1 VTVALFDVFR
11 RTVEL
16 HEAAEPTVPLSE
28 AAALANENE
37 LLQESIL
44 GLEELAMEDV
54 GWRRMISAAP
64 YEFSRRGLL
73 LISAMCRVMAIK
85 NPLIKRGLGL
95 RANYVFGQGV
105 SLIAKAG
112 TDEPQDVNALI
123 QAFWD
128 DPATQRVLSG
138 AQAQAERE
146 RDLGTDGQWFIS
158 CITDR
163 VTGKVQ
169 LRLIP
174 QTQIL
179 DWISNPDDL
188 LEVWYVRREWS
199 VNTTNLTTG
208 ALEQRLQSAW
218 HPTLGYQPPAAARPS
233 VIAGWPVRWDEPIL
247 HAAVNRPGESI
258 WGIPDAYA
266 AIDWARAYS
275 DFLTDWARL
284 MRALS
289 RYAWKAK
296 TPGAQAAK
304 LRQALNRPTPDPITG
319 RPTFGSQAGQAAV
332 MDPSTELEAVSKTGA
347 SFDADS
353 GRPIA
358 MMVAAALDVP
368 VTMLLLD
375 PGITGTRA
383 TAETLDQPFERSMG
397 NRRKLWESWIDQI
410 TAHVIDSA
418 VVAPRGPLRGAVA
431 QVGDRRVITLAGDV
445 DRTVGVDWPQM
456 DAEDP
461 LSRVQAIAAADAT
474 NHLPPKLVV
483 QLFLQALGV
492 DDIDT
497 ILEDMTDENGDF
509 LDPGLQQAAQAV
521 ARERNGAPGSQ
532 AAEAYR

>member
-16 HEAAEPTVPLSE
+16 AEASEPVVPMSE
-28 AAALANENE
+28 AVALANENE
-37 LLQESIL
+37 LLQESLL
-44 GLEELAMEDV
+44 GLEELAMEDIN
-54 GWRRMISAAP
+54 WRRMISAAP

-73 LISAMCRVMAIK
+73 LISAMCRVMSIK

-95 RANYVFGQGV
+95 RANYVWGQGV
-105 SLIAKAG
+105 TLVARAG
-112 TDEPQDVNALI
+112 ADAPQDVNAVVS
-123 QAFWD
+123 AFWD

-158 CITDR
+158 AITDR
-163 VTGKVQ
+163 ITGSVQ

-199 VNTTNLTTG
+199 VNAVNLTTG

-218 HPTLGYQPPAAARPS
+218 YPILGYQPPAAARPQQ
-233 VIAGWPVRWDEPIL
+233 IAGWPVRWDEPIL
-247 HAAVNRPGESI
+247 HAAVNRPSESI

-266 AIDWARAYS
+266 AVDWARAYS
-275 DFLTDWARL
+275 DFLTDWAKL

-296 TPGAQAAK
+296 TPGGKAAQ
-304 LRQALNRPTPDPITG
+304 LRQALNRPTTDPITG
-319 RPTFGSQAGQAAV
+319 RPGLTSQAGQAAV

-358 MMVAAALDVP
+358 MMVSAALDVP

-397 NRRKLWESWIDQI
+397 NRRKLWESWID
-410 TAHVIDSA
+410 ALVGHVIDAS
-418 VVAPRGPLRGAVA
+418 VKAPRGALRGMVE
-431 QVGDRRVITLAGDV
+431 QVGDRQIVTLAGDV
-445 DRTVGVDWPQM
+445 ERTVTVDWPEM

-461 LSRVQAIAAADAT
+461 LTRVQAIAAADASG
-474 NHLPPKLVV
+474 HLPPRLVV
-483 QLFLQALGV
+483 QMFLQALGV
-492 DDIDT
+492 DDIDE
-497 ILEDMTDENGDF
+497 ILDEMTDENGDF
-509 LDPGLQQAAQAV
+509 LDPALQQAAQAV
-521 ARERNGAPGSQ
+521 AREKNGQPGSQ